1 MTLDELTK
9 RFTSGEIPTGAMI
22 VGGIV
27 VLLVALKTAKGFLK
41 LMTILVAL
49 ALFAGAAWWH
59 FHKH

>member
-9 RFTSGEIPTGAMI
+9 RATSGEIPTGAMI
-22 VGGIV
+22 LGGVV
-27 VLLVALKTAKGFLK
+27 VLLLALKAAKGLLK
-41 LMTILVAL
+41 FMSILVAL